1 MIGEIISKPGAIT
14 ITDKKGSRLQDN
26 PVDLRHLIRSVQRLE
41 GNPDCFQTAKEHCD
55 QKGCVWRV
63 YCLEEAQKHPVKGGQ
78 RYGNETRA
86 DSGKKIF

>member
-1 MIGEIISKPGAIT
+1 MIGEIINKPGAIT

-63 YCLEEAQKHPVKGGQ
+63 YCLEEPLFMKGLKDEGQ
-78 RYGNETRA
+78 GGEK
-86 DSGKKIF
+86 S